1 MNHIFNSG
9 HFKFIYHLHTVTLLL
24 GGRRR
29 RGQQTMRWLDLIT
42 DSMDMSV
49 NKLRELVMDR
59 EAWRA
64 AIHGVEKSRIRL
76 SDWTELFY
84 SGASTKAFCKCVL
97 FSGKFME
104 RNLTNILEYSILMT
118 LKSYLDKNLQNPNGE
133 TDGFKNLTEDKV
145 EQEFTTRL
153 NKLRKIIIIFYYL
166 LKSETLLSFKMFSP
180 DLRKVF
186 CLFS

>member
-1 MNHIFNSG
+1 
-9 HFKFIYHLHTVTLLL
+9 
-24 GGRRR
+24 
-29 RGQQTMRWLDLIT
+29 
-42 DSMDMSV
+42 
-49 NKLRELVMDR
+49 
-59 EAWRA
+59 
-64 AIHGVEKSRIRL
+64 
-76 SDWTELFY
+76 
-84 SGASTKAFCKCVL
+84 
-97 FSGKFME
+97 ME

-145 EQEFTTRL
+145 EQEITTRL

>member
-1 MNHIFNSG
+1 
-9 HFKFIYHLHTVTLLL
+9 
-24 GGRRR
+24 
-29 RGQQTMRWLDLIT
+29 
-42 DSMDMSV
+42 
-49 NKLRELVMDR
+49 
-59 EAWRA
+59 
-64 AIHGVEKSRIRL
+64 
-76 SDWTELFY
+76 
-84 SGASTKAFCKCVL
+84 
-97 FSGKFME
+97 
-104 RNLTNILEYSILMT
+104 MT

>member
-9 HFKFIYHLHTVTLLL
+9 HFKLIYHLHTVTLLL

-29 RGQQTMRWLDLIT
+29 RGQQMMRWLDVIT
-42 DSMDMSV
+42 DSMDMSL

-59 EAWRA
+59 EALRA
-64 AIHGVEKSRIRL
+64 AIHGVTKSRIRL

-84 SGASTKAFCKCVL
+84 SDASTEAFCKCVL

-104 RNLTNILEYSILMT
+104 RNLTNILEYRCLMT

-133 TDGFKNLTEDKV
+133 IDGFKNLTEDKV
-145 EQEFTTRL
+145 EQEFTTRI
-153 NKLRKIIIIFYYL
+153 NWGR
-166 LKSETLLSFKMFSP
+166 
-180 DLRKVF
+180 
-186 CLFS
+186 

>member
-1 MNHIFNSG
+1 
-9 HFKFIYHLHTVTLLL
+9 
-24 GGRRR
+24 
-29 RGQQTMRWLDLIT
+29 
-42 DSMDMSV
+42 
-49 NKLRELVMDR
+49 
-59 EAWRA
+59 
-64 AIHGVEKSRIRL
+64 
-76 SDWTELFY
+76 
-84 SGASTKAFCKCVL
+84 
-97 FSGKFME
+97 ME